1 LDAAAKAT
9 FTIGDHRMTDAAPA
23 QTTAASD
30 LTAGAMSVTEARAT
44 IEALK
49 TDTAFGK
56 LLLSR
61 VGYGEVA
68 PPEVL
73 AAKTRW
79 NDLHSI
85 AFPKPREYSAAEIK
99 NLPVHHDIRR
109 QAEMNATHG
118 VQMLA
123 EGYTPMQVHQILG
136 GRPVPAVE
144 HELHEQRYQALKR
157 DAGFMEKWSK
167 GDRTAVRE
175 MKLAI
180 SGKSLPI
187 AKSLAEIE
195 AWDRAHPFPG

>member
-1 LDAAAKAT
+1 
-9 FTIGDHRMTDAAPA
+9 MTEAVPA

-30 LTAGAMSVTEARAT
+30 LTAGAMSVSEARAT
-44 IEALK
+44 IETLK
-49 TDTAFGK
+49 SDTAFGK
-56 LLLSR
+56 LLLTK

-109 QAEMNATHG
+109 QAEMNSLHG

-136 GRPVPAVE
+136 VRPVPAAE
-144 HELHEQRYQALKR
+144 HEMAEQRYQALKR
-157 DAGFMEKWSK
+157 DEAFMDRWSK
-167 GDRTAVRE
+167 GDRSAVLQMR
-175 MKLAI
+175 LAV
-180 SGKSLPI
+180 SARALPV
-187 AKSLAEIE
+187 AKSLADIE
-195 AWDRAHPFPG
+195 RWDREHPFPG